1 MNESGTGA
9 APMSREGVDHALHQ
23 LHADAERIRTSLLD
37 LESHAGTRLLKGA
50 RLTGETWRR
59 WDETQR
65 KVATLWRLFDAYTS
79 VLDKAT
85 ALRDGAG
92 RPDSDL
98 LQILTIMLG
107 GPSVDLPDGEVPLDQ
122 RTLLGPDRRRVTLA
136 EAVQLMSDAY
146 EESAAVVVAA
156 DNAWTALLLPLDDVE
171 EAWRDAARVAHEL
184 DGVRHPELDR
194 IGRELTA
201 FGRIVRT
208 DPLSLVSGS
217 GSDAKADTSRLDTL
231 RTALEKVRAEL
242 ADAVAARDG
251 HTALVDRL
259 TGAIDEVAEAERAA
273 RETRETALA
282 KIDSPGLPEPVEP
295 SAGLRDRLAALAA
308 LCAEGR
314 WRELAAR
321 SADLDRAVATALDRV
336 RADHALAA
344 GLLDRRAELRGRL
357 QAYQAKAGRL
367 GLAEDP
373 LISGLHER
381 ARDLLWTAPC
391 DLRAATAALAEYQRA
406 IRACETETGTR
417 G

>member
-1 MNESGTGA
+1 
-9 APMSREGVDHALHQ
+9 MSREGVDHALRQ
-23 LHADAERIRTSLLD
+23 LRADAERISAALLD
-37 LESHAGTRLLKGA
+37 LDSHAGSQLLKGA

-79 VLDKAT
+79 VLDEAT
-85 ALRDGAG
+85 ALRDSTN
-92 RPDSDL
+92 RPDVDVL
-98 LQILTIMLG
+98 LTLTAMLT

-122 RTLLGPDRRRVTLA
+122 RTLLGPERKRVTLD
-136 EAVQLMSDAY
+136 EAVQLMSDEY
-146 EESAAVVVAA
+146 EAAAAVVVAA

-171 EAWRDAARVAHEL
+171 EGWRDAARVAHEL

-217 GSDAKADTSRLDTL
+217 GSEAKADTSRLEAL
-231 RTALEKVRAEL
+231 SKALEAFRAEL
-242 ADAVAARDG
+242 AGAVAARDG

-259 TGAIDEVAEAERAA
+259 TGAIDEVAEAEREA
-273 RETRETALA
+273 RESRETALL
-282 KIDSPGLPEPVEP
+282 KIDSPGLPDPVEP

-321 SADLDRAVATALDRV
+321 SADLERAVATALDRV
-336 RADHALAA
+336 RADRDLAA

-367 GLAEDP
+367 GLAEDAR
-373 LISGLHER
+373 ISGLHDR